1 MGRRD
6 TVISRSGVSLGPER
20 WTAVLSGG
28 QGRGGACGSTTW
40 APVQSCLCATGCRL
54 QGGGKATG
62 RFSV

>member
-6 TVISRSGVSLGPER
+6 TVISRSGVSLGPEG
-20 WTAVLSGG
+20 WTAVLSE
-28 QGRGGACGSTTW
+28 GRGCGSVCGNATW

-54 QGGGKATG
+54 QGDGKATG